1 MSNNTID
8 ILASINKGVQFIVEH
23 MSPQNSSEKQISK
36 LNRGGAELV
45 RDNGGDA
52 PNVELKVDSVKNIVA
67 ALNAMSPAILNI
79 ANLSGRQQK
88 RFKNVMKTVVD
99 VMDMMNAA
107 GEKYGDSENLN
118 KMLDSL
124 SKSFTIV
131 DKVLKQMSVWTVLGP
146 VAVLGGIMAI
156 PAFIT
161 MGLLFKLIGAMGI
174 NKDTGKAFDDMS
186 SAFNKMTGVILKM
199 TLITVLLMG
208 LGYILLNADT
218 SKFILG
224 GLIMFTGV
232 MLVTIGVMLLT
243 GLASKLVKD
252 FAFNALKDMMVLIL
266 GMTLIMGVFYLFGA
280 FMDSVWETV
289 GNGLL
294 LFGGVC
300 IAMLMVIGLAALAS
314 KYITDSNGIKSL
326 GLMYIYVFA
335 SMGVI
340 IAAKYL
346 ADFISENQDK
356 ILIGLLYTG
365 GVVLGIVGIALLTNL
380 FKSTVLQGV
389 GAIAL
394 VVAVA
399 YLSMGIVLGALKLS
413 EMADGKWV
421 GITLTLLAVTGVLL
435 LFVGLA
441 AAATFAAPYIV
452 PGAAA
457 LLLVSAFALST
468 IFTAKSIIDFHKFKE
483 ESGVSWEDIGK
494 NVLGLSAV
502 IGVFGILAAALGPI
516 LPFILAGTVSSVA
529 LIAFVACSVGIAKQ
543 IISLRTVIAENNTDW
558 ETIHKDVLG
567 LSIVMG
573 AFGILGAAL
582 GPIMPYVLAG
592 TVSSAA
598 LVAFVVCAVTI
609 AKQIISLRA
618 VIAENNTDWKTIHKD
633 VLGLSTVVGVFG
645 AVGSAMSLAL
655 PFVLLGLASVATIS
669 SFANKAISIATGVA
683 NLKMSIE
690 KAGGYQSLVN
700 TIKVDIKKILGAFT
714 YDNLELPLSVWDVLK
729 LYAQYESIGA
739 LTSAFVR
746 VGSDISKLARIV
758 GVVDDQ
764 GRIAPVLSIDEN
776 TGEIIYGEYADIKA
790 IAKTITDTV
799 VLFTTNLNTGLKD
812 VTNMQATKEVIE
824 VMGSLISPIATFAEA
839 LTKYDVDDE
848 GKLAQVSI
856 DENGKVKIGQYV
868 DIKKVASSISSAVT
882 LFVKEIFSKDNTK
895 HWEEIVYGDEWWGE
909 DEGFTATKAALG
921 VLASVISPITEFV
934 ELITQLEAKD
944 GKIRRIEYDDKGNIK
959 GEFVDLKAVAT
970 SIAGA
975 VTTFATTL
983 FSDKNMAA
991 LNSAEKFNSAALN
1004 NIVSVV
1010 KTMSDLSK
1018 VDSKKID
1025 SVSKDFTKS
1034 LSVVNKGILD
1044 IDPTATEFS
1053 KTILKLKDSIFEFDK
1068 VLSDEKGN
1076 RKKHLNELK
1085 EGIEDLLKA
1094 FSTNNS
1100 TVSNITSLLS
1110 KLEKLDTKKINDNVK
1125 DLKLDFGV
1133 SGGSGGTGN
1142 TVKGLSQEEV
1152 VEAIKDALDGMLL
1165 FQQTMKRTIDGK
1177 DGSVVH
1183 YRFEPDSE

>member
-1 MSNNTID
+1 MSNNSIE
-8 ILASINKGVQFIVEH
+8 LLSSINKGVQFIVTH
-23 MSPQNSSEKQISK
+23 MAPQNSSEKQISK

-52 PNVELKVDSVKNIVA
+52 PKVELKVDSVKNIIA

-107 GEKYGDSENLN
+107 GERYGDSENLN

-131 DKVLKQMSVWTVLGP
+131 DKVLKQMSVWTVLAP
-146 VAVLGGIMAI
+146 VALLGGVMAI
-156 PAFIT
+156 PAFVT
-161 MGLLFKLIGAMGI
+161 MGLLFKLISVMGI
-174 NKDTGKAFDDMS
+174 NKDTAKAFDDMS
-186 SAFNKMTGVILKM
+186 NAFNKMTGVILKM

-208 LGYILLNADT
+208 LGYILLNVDT

-232 MLVTIGVMLLT
+232 VLATISVMLLT

-266 GMTLIMGVFYLFGA
+266 GMTLIMGVFYMFGA
-280 FMDSVWETV
+280 FMDNVWETV
-289 GNGLL
+289 GKGLL

-314 KYITDSNGIKSL
+314 KFITDSNGIKSL
-326 GLMYIYVFA
+326 GLMYVYIFA

-346 ADFISENQDK
+346 GDFINGEYEK
-356 ILIGLLYTG
+356 IAAGLISTGL
-365 GVVLGIVGIALLTNL
+365 VLASIVGIAWIASK
-380 FKSTVLQGV
+380 FKSTVMQGV
-389 GAIAL
+389 LAIGLVSIIAYAAL
-394 VVAVA
+394 
-399 YLSMGIVLGALKLS
+399 GIVWGALKLS
-413 EMADGKWV
+413 EAAEGKWIQ
-421 GITLTLLAVTGVLL
+421 ITLTLVAVTGILALFAGLAFAASYIAPAVLAGSIAL
-435 LFVGLA
+435 ASVSLFV
-441 AAATFAAPYIV
+441 I
-452 PGAAA
+452 
-457 LLLVSAFALST
+457 SA
-468 IFTAKSIIDFHKFKE
+468 IFTVKQIIDFHKAKE
-483 ESGVSWEDIGK
+483 ESGVSWGDVYE
-494 NVLGLSAV
+494 NVFGLSGV
-502 IGVFGILAAALGPI
+502 MGVFGVLATAIGMVAPFVLLGTASSALLIL
-516 LPFILAGTVSSVA
+516 
-529 LIAFVACSVGIAKQ
+529 FVMSAVNITKQ
-543 IISLRTVIAENNTDW
+543 ILSLRKVIAENNTNW
-558 ETIHKDVLG
+558 DVISTDIKE
-567 LSIVMG
+567 LS
-573 AFGILGAAL
+573 
-582 GPIMPYVLAG
+582 
-592 TVSSAA
+592 
-598 LVAFVVCAVTI
+598 
-609 AKQIISLRA
+609 K
-618 VIAENNTDWKTIHKD
+618 VI
-633 VLGLSTVVGVFG
+633 GVFG
-645 AVGSAMSLAL
+645 LVGTAMSVTL
-655 PFVLLGLASVATIS
+655 PFVLLGLAAVATLRN
-669 SFANKAISIATGVA
+669 FAGQAISIV
-683 NLKMSIE
+683 NSVVELKKNIDSV
-690 KAGGYQSLVN
+690 GGYEKVRD
-700 TIKVDIKKILGAFT
+700 TISIDMKNVLGAFT
-714 YDNLELPLSVWDVLK
+714 RKNLEVPLSLKDIIVLK
-729 LYAQYESIGA
+729 AQYAAIAG
-739 LTSAFVR
+739 LTHSFLK

-764 GRIAPVLSIDEN
+764 GRIAPVLSINEK
-776 TGEIIYGEYADIKA
+776 TGEVIYGEYADIKS
-790 IAKTITDTV
+790 IAKTITDTIKTFSTELSDGLEDVGKMRKAKRV
-799 VLFTTNLNTGLKD
+799 VKILGKMLDPISSFVKMLTGYE
-812 VTNMQATKEVIE
+812 AT
-824 VMGSLISPIATFAEA
+824 G
-839 LTKYDVDDE
+839 D
-848 GKLAQVSI
+848 GKLAVITMDSKG
-856 DENGKVKIGQYV
+856 NVKVGKPV
-868 DIKKVASSISSAVT
+868 DIKAVATTISGTITSFVNT
-882 LFVKEIFSKDNTK
+882 LFSDENRNN
-895 HWEEIVYGDEWWGE
+895 WEKIIYGDGS
-909 DEGFTATKAALG
+909 DGSRRKARKQRKATEKMMSI
-921 VLASVISPITEFV
+921 LATVIEPISDFV
-934 ELITQLEAKD
+934 ETVTQFEATAD
-944 GKIRRIEYDDKGNIK
+944 GKIRKLEYDDKGNVK
-959 GEFVDLKAVAT
+959 GEFVDLKKVAT

-991 LNSAEKFNSAALN
+991 LNSAENFNSASLN
-1004 NIVSVV
+1004 NIVSIV
-1010 KTMSDLSK
+1010 KIMSDLSK

-1110 KLEKLDTKKINDNVK
+1110 KLEKLDTKKINDKVK
-1125 DLKLDFGV
+1125 DLKLDFDV

-1142 TVKGLSQEEV
+1142 NVKSLSQKEV

-1183 YRFEPDSE
+1183 YRFEPESE